1 MTGDYAP
8 FSVEE
13 GGSLHGADVE
23 LALALAAK
31 LHVQPQFVRTSW
43 PGLMQDYAAGRFDVA
58 AGGISVTPAREAQAM
73 FSIPYNTGGKTP
85 IVRCGTQASFD
96 TLPKIDRPNVRV
108 VVNPGGTNEQFARE
122 RLSAAQRIV
131 YPDNRT
137 IFTEIAEGRAD
148 VMVTDDVEVEL
159 QVRRDARLCRATP
172 ATFTV
177 AHKALLLQR
186 DPTLAAAI
194 DAWLRDALAAGSP
207 AAWLDAAMH

>member
-1 MTGDYAP
+1 
-8 FSVEE
+8 
-13 GGSLHGADVE
+13 VE

-31 LHVQPQFVRTSW
+31 LQVQPQFVRTSW
-43 PGLMQDYAAGRFDVA
+43 PGLMQDYGAGRFDVA
-58 AGGISVTPAREAQAM
+58 LGGISVTPERAKHAV
-73 FSIPYNTGGKTP
+73 FSIPYHSGGKTP

-96 TLPKIDRPNVRV
+96 TLSQIDRPDVRV
-108 VVNPGGTNEQFARE
+108 VFNPGGTNEQFARE

-131 YPDNRT
+131 HPDNRT
-137 IFTEIAEGRAD
+137 IFGEIAEGRAD

-177 AHKALLLQR
+177 AHKAILLQR
-186 DPTLAAAI
+186 DPALEEAVNE
-194 DAWLRDALAAGSP
+194 WLRSALAAGSP